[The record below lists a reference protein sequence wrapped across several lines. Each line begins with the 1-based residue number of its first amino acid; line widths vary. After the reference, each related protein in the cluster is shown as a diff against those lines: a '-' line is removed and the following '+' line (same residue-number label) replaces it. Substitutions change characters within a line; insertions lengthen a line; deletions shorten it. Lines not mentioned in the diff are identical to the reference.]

1 MEVTEVKFKKQ
12 KVWFEES
19 AYNRAI
25 KDAEKKI
32 TLLQDC
38 INWVKYH
45 IKEVKTEEF
54 RLDMVAYFLKQLGK
68 EKKEFAQLQIR
79 PEKVADLLDIN
90 VRELQSL
97 EALYNNAIGSIK
109 FTRGKAQVDVS
120 KETFTTYTETQKQNE
135 ELAVA
140 NDLINAI
147 KKLQEIR
154 TVYPI
159 HIVNSFG
166 GFLNYHQ
173 GKQQW
178 RLNTSKY

>member
-25 KDAEKKI
+25 KDAEIKI
-32 TLLQDC
+32 NLLNDC

-45 IKEVKTEEF
+45 IKEVNTEEF

-90 VRELQSL
+90 VRELSTL
-97 EALYNNAIGSIK
+97 EGLYNNAIGSIK
-109 FTRGKAQVDVS
+109 FVKGKAQVDVS
-120 KETFTTYTETQKQNE
+120 KETFTTYTASQKQNE

>member
-54 RLDMVAYFLKQLGK
+54 RLDMVSYFLKQLGK
-68 EKKEFAQLQIR
+68 EKKEFATLNIK

-97 EALYNNAIGSIK
+97 EALYNNAVGSIK
-109 FTRGKAQVDVS
+109 FTKGKAEVDVS

>member
-1 MEVTEVKFKKQ
+1 METKEVKFKKQ

-45 IKEVKTEEF
+45 IKEVNTEEF

-79 PEKVADLLDIN
+79 SEKIADLLDIN

-109 FTRGKAQVDVS
+109 FIKGKAQVDVS
-120 KETFTTYTETQKQNE
+120 KETFTTYTASQKQNE

-140 NDLINAI
+140 NDLIGAI
-147 KKLQEIR
+147 ERLQEIR

>member
-1 MEVTEVKFKKQ
+1 METKEVKFKRQ
-12 KVWFEES
+12 KIWFEES
-19 AYNRAI
+19 AYIRAV

-32 TLLQDC
+32 ILLEDC
-38 INWVKYH
+38 INWVNYH

-54 RLDMVAYFLKQLGK
+54 RLDMVSYFLKQLGK
-68 EKKEFAQLQIR
+68 EKKEFATLNIK

-90 VRELQSL
+90 VRELASL
-97 EALYNNAIGSIK
+97 EALYNNAVGSIK
-109 FTRGKAQVDVS
+109 FTKGKAAVDVS

-140 NDLINAI
+140 NDLISAI
-147 KKLQEIR
+147 EKLQGIR

>member
-1 MEVTEVKFKKQ
+1 METTEVKFKKQ

-19 AYNRAI
+19 AYNRAV
-25 KDAEKKI
+25 KDAEIKI
-32 TLLQDC
+32 NLLNDC

-45 IKEVKTEEF
+45 IKEINTEEF
-54 RLDMVAYFLKQLGK
+54 RLDMVSYFLKQLGK

-90 VRELQSL
+90 VRELSTL
-97 EALYNNAIGSIK
+97 EALYNNAVGSIK
-109 FTRGKAQVDVS
+109 FTRGKAEVDVS
-120 KETFTTYTETQKQNE
+120 KETFTTYTASQKQNE

-173 GKQQW
+173 GTQQW
-178 RLNTSKY
+178 KLNTSKY

>member
-1 MEVTEVKFKKQ
+1 METKKVEFKK
-12 KVWFEES
+12 KLVWFDQGS
-19 AYNRAI
+19 YNRAV

-32 TLLQDC
+32 SLLEDC

-68 EKKEFAQLQIR
+68 EKKEFAQLKIR
-79 PEKVADLLDIN
+79 PEKVAELLDIN
-90 VRELQSL
+90 ITELKRL
-97 EALYNNAIGSIK
+97 EALYNNAVGSIK
-109 FTRGKAQVDVS
+109 FTRGKAEVDVS
-120 KETFTTYTETQKQNE
+120 KETFTTYTASQKQNE

>member
-1 MEVTEVKFKKQ
+1 MEVTEVKFEKQ

-147 KKLQEIR
+147 ERLQEIR

>member
-19 AYNRAI
+19 AYNRAV
-25 KDAEKKI
+25 KDAEIKI
-32 TLLQDC
+32 TLLDDC

-45 IKEVKTEEF
+45 IKDVKTEEF
-54 RLDMVAYFLKQLGK
+54 RLDMVSYFLKQLGK
-68 EKKEFAQLQIR
+68 EKKEFAQLKIR

-90 VRELQSL
+90 VRELTRL
-97 EALYNNAIGSIK
+97 EALYNNAVGSIK
-109 FTRGKAQVDVS
+109 FTRGKAEVDVS

>member
-1 MEVTEVKFKKQ
+1 METTEVKFKKQ

-147 KKLQEIR
+147 ERLQEIR

-159 HIVNSFG
+159 HIVSSLG

>member
-1 MEVTEVKFKKQ
+1 METKEVKFKRQ
-12 KVWFEES
+12 KIWFEES
-19 AYNRAI
+19 AYIRAV

-32 TLLQDC
+32 ILLEDC

-54 RLDMVAYFLKQLGK
+54 RLDMVSYFLKQLGK
-68 EKKEFAQLQIR
+68 EKKEFATLNIK

-97 EALYNNAIGSIK
+97 EALYNNAVGSIK
-109 FTRGKAQVDVS
+109 FTKGKAEVDVS

>member
-1 MEVTEVKFKKQ
+1 MEVKEVKFKKQ

-19 AYNRAI
+19 EYNRAI
-25 KDAEKKI
+25 KDAEIKI
-32 TLLQDC
+32 NLLDDC

-54 RLDMVAYFLKQLGK
+54 RLDMVSYFLKQLGK
-68 EKKEFAQLQIR
+68 EKKEFAQLNIK
-79 PEKVADLLDIN
+79 PEKVAELLDIN
-90 VRELQSL
+90 VRELARL

-140 NDLINAI
+140 NDLISAI
-147 KKLQEIR
+147 EKLQGIR

-159 HIVNSFG
+159 HIVNSLG

-173 GKQQW
+173 GKQKW
-178 RLNTSKY
+178 KLNTSKY

>member
-1 MEVTEVKFKKQ
+1 METKEVKFKRQ
-12 KVWFEES
+12 KIWFEES
-19 AYNRAI
+19 AYIRAV

-32 TLLQDC
+32 ILLEDC
-38 INWVKYH
+38 INWVNYH

-54 RLDMVAYFLKQLGK
+54 RLDMVSYFLKQLGK
-68 EKKEFAQLQIR
+68 EKKEFATLNIK

-90 VRELQSL
+90 VRELQTL
-97 EALYNNAIGSIK
+97 EALYNNAVGSIK
-109 FTRGKAQVDVS
+109 FTKGKAEVDVS

-140 NDLINAI
+140 NDLISALE
-147 KKLQEIR
+147 KLQGIR

>member
-1 MEVTEVKFKKQ
+1 METKEVEFKK
-12 KVWFEES
+12 KLVWFEES

-32 TLLQDC
+32 SLLEDC

-54 RLDMVAYFLKQLGK
+54 RLDMVAYFLRQLGK

-90 VRELQSL
+90 TAELSRL
-97 EALYNNAIGSIK
+97 EAIYNNSIGSIK
-109 FTRGKAQVDVS
+109 FTKDKAEVDVS
-120 KETFTTYTETQKQNE
+120 KETFKTYTETQKQND
-135 ELAVA
+135 ELEIA

-147 KKLQEIR
+147 ERLQKVR
-154 TVYPI
+154 TVYPVQI
-159 HIVNSFG
+159 ISSFG

-173 GKQQW
+173 GTQKW
-178 RLNTSKY
+178 KLNTSKY

>member
-1 MEVTEVKFKKQ
+1 MEVKEEKFKRQ

-19 AYNRAI
+19 EYNKAV
-25 KDAEKKI
+25 KQAETKI
-32 TLLQDC
+32 TLLEDC

-68 EKKEFAQLQIR
+68 EKKEFAQLKIR
-79 PEKVADLLDIN
+79 PEKVAELLDIN
-90 VRELQSL
+90 ITELKRL
-97 EALYNNAIGSIK
+97 EALYNNAVGSIK
-109 FTRGKAQVDVS
+109 FTRGKAEVDVS
-120 KETFTTYTETQKQNE
+120 KETYTTYTESQKQNE

-140 NDLINAI
+140 NDLISAI
-147 KKLQEIR
+147 EKLQGIR

-159 HIVNSFG
+159 HIVNSLG

-173 GKQQW
+173 GKQKW
-178 RLNTSKY
+178 KLNTSKY